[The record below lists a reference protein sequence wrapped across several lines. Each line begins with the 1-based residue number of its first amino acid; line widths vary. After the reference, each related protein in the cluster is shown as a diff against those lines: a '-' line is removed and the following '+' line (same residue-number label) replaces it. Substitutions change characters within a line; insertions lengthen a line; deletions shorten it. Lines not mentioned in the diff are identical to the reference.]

1 MTLGEFTGL
10 LLTDFL
16 EARRQADALAA
27 AMSEDYHIDPLMNGI
42 PVPHYTIEEA
52 EIDVPVQI
60 VGVRRTAPD
69 DMLIERLLLTL
80 QQSLPTYLYRSIKNA
95 YYDKQA
101 QLVQQ
106 AGGQP
111 DPNTI
116 GKAEAQDGAPR
127 VVHLSEIPERKA
139 CYKASTACIC
149 TLMDTYM
156 RTYLQENN
164 PDSLQLMDFIDAF
177 QAVLYR
183 VSKEEFGT
191 YSETETP
198 YIDKQALKT
207 QCAWVSR
214 KMLLEF
220 KLLFQQSEGLLIEP
234 QTGKMNNGIHPD
246 YIMRVHLKL
255 REQDLDF
262 IVDHNDATGESRRFL
277 SLN

>member
-1 MTLGEFTGL
+1 MTLGEFIGL
-10 LLTDFL
+10 VLTDLL
-16 EARRQADALAA
+16 EARHRADALAA
-27 AMSEDYHIDPLMNGI
+27 VMSENYHIDPLMNGI

-52 EIDVPVQI
+52 EIDAPVQI
-60 VGVRRTAPD
+60 VGIRRTAPD
-69 DMLIERLLLTL
+69 DMMIERLLFSL

-95 YYDKQA
+95 YYDKQT
-101 QLVQQ
+101 QLVKQ
-106 AGGQP
+106 AGGQA
-111 DPNTI
+111 DTNQV
-116 GKAEAQDGAPR
+116 GKTEAPTDAPH
-127 VVHLSEIPERKA
+127 VVRLSEIPERKA
-139 CYKASTACIC
+139 CYKASTACIS

-177 QAVLYR
+177 QDVLYH

-191 YSETETP
+191 YSEAETP

-220 KLLFQQSEGLLIEP
+220 KRLFQQSEGLLIEP

-246 YIMRVHLKL
+246 YIMHVHLKL

>member
-52 EIDVPVQI
+52 EIDAPVQI
-60 VGVRRTAPD
+60 VGIRRTAAD
-69 DMLIERLLLTL
+69 DLLIERLLFAL

-106 AGGQP
+106 AGGQA
-111 DPNTI
+111 DTNQV
-116 GKAEAQDGAPR
+116 GKTEMPTVAPH
-127 VVHLSEIPERKA
+127 VVRLSEIPERKA
-139 CYKASTACIC
+139 CYKASTACIS

-191 YSETETP
+191 YIEAETP

-214 KMLLEF
+214 KMLLEC
-220 KLLFQQSEGLLIEP
+220 KRLFQQSEGLLIEP
-234 QTGKMNNGIHPD
+234 QTGKMNNGMNPD
-246 YIMRVHLKL
+246 CIMRVHLKL

>member
-16 EARRQADALAA
+16 EARHQADALAA
-27 AMSEDYHIDPLMNGI
+27 AMNEDHHIDPLMNDI

-52 EIDVPVQI
+52 EIDAPVQI
-60 VGVRRTAPD
+60 VGIRRTATGD
-69 DMLIERLLLTL
+69 LLIERLLFTL

-106 AGGQP
+106 AGKQA
-111 DPNTI
+111 DTKQV
-116 GKAEAQDGAPR
+116 GKTDMPTDAPH
-127 VVHLSEIPERKA
+127 VVRLSEIPERKA
-139 CYKASTACIC
+139 CYKASTACISA
-149 TLMDTYM
+149 LMDTYM
-156 RTYLQENN
+156 RTYLLENN
-164 PDSLQLMDFIDAF
+164 PDSLQLMDFMDAF
-177 QAVLYR
+177 QDVLYR

-191 YSETETP
+191 YSEAETP

-220 KLLFQQSEGLLIEP
+220 KRLFQQSDGLLIEP
-234 QTGKMNNGIHPD
+234 QTGK
-246 YIMRVHLKL
+246 
-255 REQDLDF
+255 
-262 IVDHNDATGESRRFL
+262 
-277 SLN
+277 